1 MKPIEITI
9 RIDKKFI
16 IKCIKVLLVFAYSFM
31 PLLAEAQPGWV
42 KKATKSVFTLKTFAE
57 DGSLIGSSNGF
68 FTSANGDAVSNY
80 TPFKGASRAVVIDA
94 AGKELPVV
102 SIVGVND
109 MYDVVKFR
117 VNGKTQPLAISSAT
131 ATVGSQAWLLPYHE
145 VKNVPAGIVRK
156 AETFLGEY
164 NYYTVALTMPA
175 NTVSC
180 PLINQQGEV
189 IGLMQQPATD
199 KDTLNYAV
207 SARFA
212 DSLKIS
218 GFGMNESTLL
228 ETKIK
233 KELPDN
239 IKEAVL
245 ALYMAQ
251 TRQDSA
257 AYVALIEDFIQKFP
271 NAADGYM
278 YRAQLEAGANNF
290 AAADRDMEIAIKNA
304 TQKDDAH
311 YNYARLIY
319 NKNIFQADAAY
330 DKWTLD
336 KALEEVRMANS
347 FNPQSMY
354 RQTEGNILFAQKKY
368 AEAYDIFNELSN
380 TNLKSAELY
389 FSAAR
394 CKEMLQ
400 DTTSMLALMDS
411 TMNMFSKPYL
421 KEAAPYLWSR
431 AQARLQAKKFREAIA
446 DMNDYEELMKANVND
461 NFYHIRHQAE
471 IEGRLYQQALNDI
484 TRAIVMNP
492 KETYYYAEKASLE
505 IRVGLYD
512 NAIATAK
519 ESLSVDANDSDGY
532 LFLGV
537 AQCLKGNKKEGIQN
551 LQKAKEMGNLQ
562 ADNLIEKYK

>member
-1 MKPIEITI
+1 MKSIENTI

-16 IKCIKVLLVFAYSFM
+16 INSIKVFLVFAYSFM
-31 PLLAEAQPGWV
+31 PLLSNAQPSWV
-42 KKATKSVFTLKTFAE
+42 KKATKSVFTLKTCAD

-68 FTSANGDAVSNY
+68 FTGSNGEAVSNY
-80 TPFKGASRAVVIDA
+80 TPFKGASRAIVIDA
-94 AGKELPVV
+94 SGKELPVV
-102 SIVGVND
+102 SIIGVND
-109 MYDVVKFR
+109 MYDVAKFR
-117 VNGKTQPLAISSAT
+117 VNGKTQPLAISSAS

-145 VKNVPAGIVRK
+145 VKNVPAGAIRK
-156 AETFLGEY
+156 AETFQREY
-164 NYYTVALTMPA
+164 DYYTIALTMPA

-180 PLINQQGEV
+180 PLFNQTGEV
-189 IGLMQQPATD
+189 IGLMQQPASD

-228 ETKIK
+228 QTKIK

-257 AYVALIEDFIQKFP
+257 AYVTLIEDFIQKFP

-278 YRAQLEAGANNF
+278 YRAQLKAAQNDF
-290 AAADRDMEIAIKNA
+290 AAADRDMGTAIKNA

-311 YNYARLIY
+311 YNYARMIY
-319 NKNIFQADAAY
+319 NKMIFQADVAY
-330 DKWTLD
+330 DKWTFE
-336 KALEEVRMANS
+336 KALEEVRTAYAQ
-347 FNPQSMY
+347 NPQLMY
-354 RQTEGNILFAQKKY
+354 RQMEANILFGQKKY
-368 AEAYDIFNELSN
+368 AEAYDIYNELSG

-394 CKEMLQ
+394 CKEMLK
-400 DTTSMLALMDS
+400 DTTAMLALMDS
-411 TMNMFSKPYL
+411 AMCTFSKPYL

-431 AQARLQAKKFREAIA
+431 AQARLQAKKYRDAIA

-461 NFYHIRHQAE
+461 NFYYIRHQAE

-492 KETYYYAEKASLE
+492 KETFYYAEKASLE
-505 IRVGLYD
+505 IRVGMYD

-519 ESLSVDANDSDGY
+519 ESLAVDASDSDGY

>member
-1 MKPIEITI
+1 MKKLLPILLIAFLPAIT
-9 RIDKKFI
+9 
-16 IKCIKVLLVFAYSFM
+16 M
-31 PLLAEAQPGWV
+31 AQPSWI

-80 TPFKGASRAVVIDA
+80 TPFKGAYKALVIDA

-102 SIVGVND
+102 SIIGVND

-117 VNGKTQPLAISSAT
+117 VNGKTQPLTISSST
-131 ATVGSQAWLLPYHE
+131 TPIGSQVWLLPYHE

-156 AETFLGEY
+156 AESFQREY
-164 NYYTVALTMPA
+164 EYYTVAMTMPS
-175 NTVSC
+175 NTVST
-180 PLINQQGEV
+180 PLINQAGEV

-199 KDTLNYAV
+199 KDTLSYAV

-218 GFGMNESTLL
+218 GFGMNEATLM

-239 IKEAVL
+239 MKEAVL
-245 ALYMAQ
+245 ALYMASS
-251 TRQDSA
+251 RQDSA
-257 AYVALIEDFIQKFP
+257 AYVGLIEDFIQKFP
-271 NAADGYM
+271 NAPEGFM
-278 YRAQLEAGANNF
+278 YRAQVKASQEDF
-290 AAADRDMEIAIKNA
+290 ATAERNMELAIKYSL
-304 TQKDDAH
+304 QKDDAH

-319 NKNIFQADAAY
+319 NHEIYQADKPY
-330 DKWTLD
+330 VNWSLE
-336 KALEEVRMANS
+336 KALDEIRLANTL
-347 FNPQSMY
+347 NPQPMY
-354 RQTEGNILFAQKKY
+354 RQMEGHILFAQKKY
-368 AEAYDIFNELSN
+368 VEAYEIYNQLTS
-380 TNLKSAELY
+380 TNLKGAELF

-394 CKEMLQ
+394 CKELLK
-400 DTTSMLALMDS
+400 DTTAMLALMDS
-411 TMNMFSKPYL
+411 AINTFTKPYL
-421 KEAAPYLWSR
+421 KEAAPYLWAR
-431 AQARLQAKKFREAIA
+431 AQARLEAKKYRDAIT
-446 DMNDYEELMKANVND
+446 DMNDYEELMKATIND
-461 NFYHIRHQAE
+461 NFYYIRHQAE
-471 IEGRLYQQALNDI
+471 IDGRLYQQALNDI

-492 KETYYYAEKASLE
+492 KETLYYSEKASLE

-519 ESLSVDANDSDGY
+519 ESLSIDPDDSDGY

-551 LQKAKEMGNLQ
+551 LKKSKEMGNLQ
-562 ADNLIEKYK
+562 AEKQIERYSK

>member
-1 MKPIEITI
+1 MK
-9 RIDKKFI
+9 K
-16 IKCIKVLLVFAYSFM
+16 KVLLILLAVM
-31 PLLAEAQPGWV
+31 PLMVSAQPSWV

-145 VKNVPAGIVRK
+145 VKRVPAGTVRK
-156 AETFLGEY
+156 AETFQGEY

-199 KDTLNYAV
+199 KDTLNYAI

-228 ETKIK
+228 ATKIK
-233 KELPDN
+233 KELPDDV
-239 IKEAVL
+239 KEAVL

-251 TRQDSA
+251 SRQNSA
-257 AYVALIEDFIQKFP
+257 AYVALVEDFIKKFP
-271 NAADGYM
+271 TSSDGYL
-278 YRAQLEAGANNF
+278 YRAQLKTAAHDF
-290 AAADRDMEIAIKNA
+290 AAADKDMEMAIKYA
-304 TQKDDAH
+304 QQKDDAH
-311 YNYARLIY
+311 YNYARMIY
-319 NKNIFQADAAY
+319 NKMIFLADVPY
-330 DKWTLD
+330 DKWTFD
-336 KALEEVRMANS
+336 KALDEVRMANTL
-347 FNPQSMY
+347 NPQPMY
-354 RQTEGNILFAQKKY
+354 RQTEANILFAQKKY
-368 AEAYDIFNELSN
+368 AEAYDIYTELTN
-380 TNLKSAELY
+380 TNLKGAELY

-394 CKEMLQ
+394 CKEMLK

-411 TMNMFSKPYL
+411 TVNTFSKPYL
-421 KEAAPYLWSR
+421 KEAAPYLWAR
-431 AQARLQAKKFREAIA
+431 AQARLQAKKFREAIN
-446 DMNDYEELMKANVND
+446 DLNDYEELMKAEVND
-461 NFYHIRHQAE
+461 NFYYIRHQAE
-471 IEGRLYQQALNDI
+471 IDGRLYQQALNDI

-492 KETYYYAEKASLE
+492 KETFYYAEKASLE

>member
-1 MKPIEITI
+1 MK
-9 RIDKKFI
+9 K
-16 IKCIKVLLVFAYSFM
+16 KVLLILLAVM
-31 PLLAEAQPGWV
+31 PLMVSAQPSWV

-145 VKNVPAGIVRK
+145 VKSVPAGTVRK
-156 AETFLGEY
+156 AETFQGEY

-199 KDTLNYAV
+199 KDTLNYAI

-228 ETKIK
+228 ATKIK
-233 KELPDN
+233 KELPDDV
-239 IKEAVL
+239 KEAVL

-251 TRQDSA
+251 SRQDSA
-257 AYVALIEDFIQKFP
+257 AYVALVEDFIKKFP
-271 NAADGYM
+271 TSSDGYL
-278 YRAQLEAGANNF
+278 YRAQLKTAARDF
-290 AAADRDMEIAIKNA
+290 AAADKDMEMAIKYA
-304 TQKDDAH
+304 QQKDDAH
-311 YNYARLIY
+311 YNYARMIY
-319 NKNIFQADAAY
+319 NKMIFLADVPY
-330 DKWTLD
+330 DKWTFD
-336 KALEEVRMANS
+336 KALDEVRMANT
-347 FNPQSMY
+347 FNPQPMY
-354 RQTEGNILFAQKKY
+354 CQTEANILFAQKKY
-368 AEAYDIFNELSN
+368 AEAYDIYTELTN
-380 TNLKSAELY
+380 TNLKGAELY

-394 CKEMLQ
+394 CKEMLK

-411 TMNMFSKPYL
+411 TVNTFSKPYL
-421 KEAAPYLWSR
+421 KEAAPYLWAR
-431 AQARLQAKKFREAIA
+431 AQARLQAKKFREAIN
-446 DMNDYEELMKANVND
+446 DLNDYEELMKAEVND
-461 NFYHIRHQAE
+461 NFYYIRHQAE
-471 IEGRLYQQALNDI
+471 IDGRLYQQALNDI

-492 KETYYYAEKASLE
+492 KETFYYAEKASLE